1 MNAQI
6 RAEPLPARRPLLKDI
21 AMRSTTPA
29 VPALRRREI
38 LGAGLTAALL
48 PLSARAQ
55 AFPARPVTL
64 VVPFPAGGSVDLIAR
79 LYAEPLSKA
88 LGTPVVIDNRAGAG
102 GSIASAQVA
111 RAKPDGYTL
120 VVSSQ
125 SSHLANPLTQANP
138 GYDPI
143 KDFLSISQLAR
154 SINVLLVNPAVP
166 AKTFKEFV
174 ALVKS
179 RPGELNFCSAGPGSM
194 GQLNVELMKSQLQL
208 NATHVP
214 YRGGG
219 PLVTALISNEVQFGL
234 DNLAPFLPHIQA
246 GKLRALAV
254 ASPTRVAALPDV
266 PTFTELGYPVLNT
279 TSWIGLAAPAKTPPE
294 VIAAL
299 HKAVRTVAEQPAM
312 VEGLVARGSLAPE
325 AQSPAQFT
333 AMMSERLAL
342 YGEMVKRAG
351 IRGE

>member
-1 MNAQI
+1 MESLFTA
-6 RAEPLPARRPLLKDI
+6 A
-21 AMRSTTPA
+21 
-29 VPALRRREI
+29 ALRRRE
-38 LGAGLTAALL
+38 LLAAGLASVL
-48 PLSARAQ
+48 PLAAHAQ
-55 AFPARPVTL
+55 AWPSRPVTL

-79 LYAEPLSKA
+79 LYADPLAKA

-120 VVSSQ
+120 VASSQ
-125 SSHLANPLTQANP
+125 SSHLANPLTQPNP

-143 KDFLSISQLAR
+143 KDFASISQLAR

-166 AKTFKEFV
+166 AKNFKEFI

-234 DNLAPFLPHIQA
+234 DNLAPFLPLIQS

-254 ASPTRVAALPDV
+254 AAPTRVAALPDI
-266 PTFTELGYPVLNT
+266 PTFAELGYPVLNT

-294 VIAAL
+294 IVEAL
-299 HKAVRTVAEQPAM
+299 HKAVRSVADQPSM
-312 VEGLVARGSLAPE
+312 VEALQSRGSLPPE

-333 AMMSERLAL
+333 AMMSERLAV
-342 YGEMVKRAG
+342 YGDLVKRAG

>member
-1 MNAQI
+1 MESLFTA
-6 RAEPLPARRPLLKDI
+6 A
-21 AMRSTTPA
+21 
-29 VPALRRREI
+29 ALRRRE
-38 LGAGLTAALL
+38 LLAAGLASVL
-48 PLSARAQ
+48 PLAAHAQ
-55 AFPARPVTL
+55 AWPSRPVTL

-79 LYAEPLSKA
+79 LYADPLAKA

-120 VVSSQ
+120 VASSQ
-125 SSHLANPLTQANP
+125 SSHLANPLTQPNP

-143 KDFLSISQLAR
+143 KDFASISQLAR

-166 AKTFKEFV
+166 AKNFKEFI

-234 DNLAPFLPHIQA
+234 DNLAPFLPLIQS

-254 ASPTRVAALPDV
+254 AAPTRVAALPDI
-266 PTFTELGYPVLNT
+266 PTFAELGYPVLNT

-294 VIAAL
+294 IVEAL
-299 HKAVRTVAEQPAM
+299 HKAVRSVADQPSI
-312 VEGLVARGSLAPE
+312 VEALQSRGSLPPE

-333 AMMSERLAL
+333 AMMSERLAV
-342 YGEMVKRAG
+342 YGDLVKRAG

>member
-1 MNAQI
+1 M
-6 RAEPLPARRPLLKDI
+6 EPLFTA
-21 AMRSTTPA
+21 A
-29 VPALRRREI
+29 ALRRRE
-38 LGAGLTAALL
+38 LLAAGLASVL
-48 PLSARAQ
+48 PLAAHAQ
-55 AFPARPVTL
+55 AWPSRPVTL
-64 VVPFPAGGSVDLIAR
+64 VVPFPPGGSVDLIAR
-79 LYAEPLSKA
+79 LYADPLAKA

-120 VVSSQ
+120 VASSQ
-125 SSHLANPLTQANP
+125 SSHLANPLTQPNP

-143 KDFLSISQLAR
+143 KDFASISQLSR

-166 AKTFKEFV
+166 AKNFKEFV

-208 NATHVP
+208 DATHVP

-234 DNLAPFLPHIQA
+234 DNLAPFLPLIQS

-254 ASPTRVAALPDV
+254 AAPARVAALPDI
-266 PTFTELGYPVLNT
+266 PTFAELGHPVLNT
-279 TSWIGLAAPAKTPPE
+279 TSWIGIAAPARTPPE
-294 VIAAL
+294 IVATL
-299 HKAVRTVAEQPAM
+299 HKAVRSVADQPSMA
-312 VEGLVARGSLAPE
+312 EALQSRGALPPE
-325 AQSPAQFT
+325 VQSPEQFT
-333 AMMSERLAL
+333 AMMSERLAV
-342 YGEMVKRAG
+342 YGDLVRRAG

>member
-1 MNAQI
+1 MTF
-6 RAEPLPARRPLLKDI
+6 PLSA
-21 AMRSTTPA
+21 
-29 VPALRRREI
+29 PALRRRTF
-38 LGAGLTAALL
+38 LGAGLAAAL
-48 PLSARAQ
+48 PLAAHAQ
-55 AFPARPVTL
+55 AYPSRPVTL

-79 LYAEPLSKA
+79 LYADPLAKA
-88 LGTPVVIDNRAGAG
+88 LGAPVVIDNRGGAG

-143 KDFLSISQLAR
+143 KDFASISQLAR

-166 AKTFKEFV
+166 AKNFKEFV
-174 ALVKS
+174 ALVKA

-219 PLVTALISNEVQFGL
+219 PLVTALILSL
-234 DNLAPFLPHIQA
+234 IHI
-246 GKLRALAV
+246 
-254 ASPTRVAALPDV
+254 
-266 PTFTELGYPVLNT
+266 
-279 TSWIGLAAPAKTPPE
+279 
-294 VIAAL
+294 
-299 HKAVRTVAEQPAM
+299 
-312 VEGLVARGSLAPE
+312 
-325 AQSPAQFT
+325 
-333 AMMSERLAL
+333 
-342 YGEMVKRAG
+342 
-351 IRGE
+351 

>member
-1 MNAQI
+1 M
-6 RAEPLPARRPLLKDI
+6 EPLFTA
-21 AMRSTTPA
+21 A
-29 VPALRRREI
+29 ALRRRE
-38 LGAGLTAALL
+38 LLAAGLASVL
-48 PLSARAQ
+48 PLAAHAQ
-55 AFPARPVTL
+55 AWPWRPVTL
-64 VVPFPAGGSVDLIAR
+64 VVPFPPGGSVDLIAR
-79 LYAEPLSKA
+79 LYADPLAKA

-120 VVSSQ
+120 VASSQ
-125 SSHLANPLTQANP
+125 SSHLANPLTQPNP

-143 KDFLSISQLAR
+143 KDFASISQLSR

-166 AKTFKEFV
+166 AKNFKEFV

-234 DNLAPFLPHIQA
+234 DNLAPFLPLIQS

-254 ASPTRVAALPDV
+254 AAPARVAALPDI
-266 PTFTELGYPVLNT
+266 PTFAELGHPVLNT
-279 TSWIGLAAPAKTPPE
+279 TSWIGIAAPARTPPE
-294 VIAAL
+294 IVATL
-299 HKAVRTVAEQPAM
+299 HKAVRSVADQPSMA
-312 VEGLVARGSLAPE
+312 EALQSRGALPPE
-325 AQSPAQFT
+325 VQSPEQFT
-333 AMMSERLAL
+333 AMMSERLAV
-342 YGEMVKRAG
+342 YGDLVRRAG

>member
-1 MNAQI
+1 MI
-6 RAEPLPARRPLLKDI
+6 RSLSA
-21 AMRSTTPA
+21 
-29 VPALRRREI
+29 
-38 LGAGLTAALL
+38 AALL
-48 PLSARAQ
+48 GVVCLAAAHAAPSYPDKPITLLIPYPPGGSADML
-55 AFPARPVTL
+55 ARPL
-64 VVPFPAGGSVDLIAR
+64 G
-79 LYAEPLSKA
+79 AELQKKW
-88 LGTPVVIDNRAGAG
+88 GQPVVLEYKPGAG
-102 GSIASAQVA
+102 GTIASAQLA

-120 VVSSQ
+120 VASSQ
-125 SSHLANPLTQANP
+125 SSHLANPLTQPNP

-143 KDFLSISQLAR
+143 KDFASISQLSR

-166 AKTFKEFV
+166 AKNFKEFV

-234 DNLAPFLPHIQA
+234 DNLAPFLPLIQS

-254 ASPTRVAALPDV
+254 AAPARVAALPDI
-266 PTFTELGYPVLNT
+266 PTFAELGHPVLNT
-279 TSWIGLAAPAKTPPE
+279 TSWIGIAAPARTPPE
-294 VIAAL
+294 IVATL
-299 HKAVRTVAEQPAM
+299 HKAVRSVADQPSMA
-312 VEGLVARGSLAPE
+312 EALQSRGALPPE
-325 AQSPAQFT
+325 VQSPEQFT
-333 AMMSERLAL
+333 AMMSERLAV
-342 YGEMVKRAG
+342 YGDLVRRAG

>member
-1 MNAQI
+1 M
-6 RAEPLPARRPLLKDI
+6 EPLFTA
-21 AMRSTTPA
+21 A
-29 VPALRRREI
+29 ALRRRE
-38 LGAGLTAALL
+38 LLAAGLASVL
-48 PLSARAQ
+48 PLAAHAQ
-55 AFPARPVTL
+55 AWPSRPVTL
-64 VVPFPAGGSVDLIAR
+64 VVPFPPGGSVDLIAR
-79 LYAEPLSKA
+79 LYADPLAKA

-120 VVSSQ
+120 VASSQ
-125 SSHLANPLTQANP
+125 SSHLANPLTQPNP

-143 KDFLSISQLAR
+143 KDFASISQLSR

-166 AKTFKEFV
+166 AKNFKEFV

-234 DNLAPFLPHIQA
+234 DNLAPFLPLIQS

-254 ASPTRVAALPDV
+254 AAPARVAALPDI
-266 PTFTELGYPVLNT
+266 PTFAELGHPVLNT
-279 TSWIGLAAPAKTPPE
+279 TSWIGIAAPARTPPE
-294 VIAAL
+294 IVATL
-299 HKAVRTVAEQPAM
+299 HKAVRSVADQPSMADA
-312 VEGLVARGSLAPE
+312 LQSRGALPPE
-325 AQSPAQFT
+325 VQSPEQFT
-333 AMMSERLAL
+333 AMMSERLAV
-342 YGEMVKRAG
+342 YGDLVRRAG

>member
-1 MNAQI
+1 M
-6 RAEPLPARRPLLKDI
+6 EPLFTA
-21 AMRSTTPA
+21 A
-29 VPALRRREI
+29 ALRRRE
-38 LGAGLTAALL
+38 LLAAGLASVL
-48 PLSARAQ
+48 PLAAHAQ
-55 AFPARPVTL
+55 AWPSRPVTL
-64 VVPFPAGGSVDLIAR
+64 VVPFPPGGSVDLIAR
-79 LYAEPLSKA
+79 LYADPLAKA

-120 VVSSQ
+120 VASSQ
-125 SSHLANPLTQANP
+125 SSHLANPLTQPNP

-143 KDFLSISQLAR
+143 KDFASISQLSR

-166 AKTFKEFV
+166 AKNFKEFV

-234 DNLAPFLPHIQA
+234 DNLAPFLPLIQS

-254 ASPTRVAALPDV
+254 AAPARVAALPDI
-266 PTFTELGYPVLNT
+266 PTFAELGHPVLNT
-279 TSWIGLAAPAKTPPE
+279 TSWIGIAAPARTPPE
-294 VIAAL
+294 IVATL
-299 HKAVRTVAEQPAM
+299 HKAVRSVADQPSMA
-312 VEGLVARGSLAPE
+312 EALQSRGALPPE
-325 AQSPAQFT
+325 VQSPEQFT
-333 AMMSERLAL
+333 AMMSERLAV
-342 YGEMVKRAG
+342 YGDLVRRAG

>member
-1 MNAQI
+1 M
-6 RAEPLPARRPLLKDI
+6 EPLFTA
-21 AMRSTTPA
+21 A
-29 VPALRRREI
+29 ALRRRE
-38 LGAGLTAALL
+38 LLAAGLASVL
-48 PLSARAQ
+48 PLAAHAQ
-55 AFPARPVTL
+55 AWPSRPVTL
-64 VVPFPAGGSVDLIAR
+64 VVPFPPGGSVDLIAR
-79 LYAEPLSKA
+79 LYADPLAKA

-120 VVSSQ
+120 VASSQ
-125 SSHLANPLTQANP
+125 SSHLANPLTQPNP

-143 KDFLSISQLAR
+143 KDFASISQLSR

-166 AKTFKEFV
+166 AKNFKEFV

-234 DNLAPFLPHIQA
+234 DNLAPFLPLIQS

-254 ASPTRVAALPDV
+254 AAPARVAALPDI
-266 PTFTELGYPVLNT
+266 PTFAELGHPVLNT
-279 TSWIGLAAPAKTPPE
+279 TSWIGIAAPARTPPE
-294 VIAAL
+294 IVATL
-299 HKAVRTVAEQPAM
+299 HKAVRSVADQPSMA
-312 VEGLVARGSLAPE
+312 EALQSRGALPPE
-325 AQSPAQFT
+325 AQSPEQFT
-333 AMMSERLAL
+333 AMMSERLAV
-342 YGEMVKRAG
+342 YGDLVRRAG

>member
-1 MNAQI
+1 M
-6 RAEPLPARRPLLKDI
+6 EPIFTA
-21 AMRSTTPA
+21 A
-29 VPALRRREI
+29 ALRRREI
-38 LGAGLTAALL
+38 LAAGLASML
-48 PLSARAQ
+48 PLAAQ
-55 AFPARPVTL
+55 AQAWPSRPVTL

-79 LYAEPLSKA
+79 LYADPLAKA
-88 LGTPVVIDNRAGAG
+88 LGTAVVIDNRAGAG

-120 VVSSQ
+120 VASSQ
-125 SSHLANPLTQANP
+125 SSHLANPLTQPNP

-143 KDFLSISQLAR
+143 KDFASISQLAR

-166 AKTFKEFV
+166 AKNFKEFV

-234 DNLAPFLPHIQA
+234 DNLAPFLPLIQS

-254 ASPTRVAALPDV
+254 AAPTRVAALPDI
-266 PTFTELGYPVLNT
+266 PTFAELGYPVLNT

-294 VIAAL
+294 VVEAL
-299 HKAVRTVAEQPAM
+299 HKAVRSVADQPSM
-312 VEGLVARGSLAPE
+312 VEALQSRGSLPPE

-333 AMMSERLAL
+333 AMMSERLVV
-342 YGEMVKRAG
+342 YGDLVKRAG

>member
-1 MNAQI
+1 M
-6 RAEPLPARRPLLKDI
+6 EPLFTA
-21 AMRSTTPA
+21 A
-29 VPALRRREI
+29 ALRRRE
-38 LGAGLTAALL
+38 LLAAGLASVL
-48 PLSARAQ
+48 PLAAHAQ
-55 AFPARPVTL
+55 AWPSRPVTL
-64 VVPFPAGGSVDLIAR
+64 VVPFPPGGSVDLIAR
-79 LYAEPLSKA
+79 LYADPLAMA

-120 VVSSQ
+120 VASSQ
-125 SSHLANPLTQANP
+125 SSHLANPLTQPNP

-143 KDFLSISQLAR
+143 KDFASISQLSR

-166 AKTFKEFV
+166 AKNFKEFV

-234 DNLAPFLPHIQA
+234 DNLAPFLPLIQS

-254 ASPTRVAALPDV
+254 AAPARVAALPDI
-266 PTFTELGYPVLNT
+266 PTFAELGHPVLNT
-279 TSWIGLAAPAKTPPE
+279 TSWIGIAAPARTPPE
-294 VIAAL
+294 IVATL
-299 HKAVRTVAEQPAM
+299 HKAVRSVADQPSMA
-312 VEGLVARGSLAPE
+312 EALQSRGALPPE
-325 AQSPAQFT
+325 VQSPEQFT
-333 AMMSERLAL
+333 AMMSERLAV
-342 YGEMVKRAG
+342 YGDLVRRAG

>member
-1 MNAQI
+1 M
-6 RAEPLPARRPLLKDI
+6 EPLFTA
-21 AMRSTTPA
+21 A
-29 VPALRRREI
+29 ALRRRE
-38 LGAGLTAALL
+38 LLAAGLASVL
-48 PLSARAQ
+48 PLAAHAQ
-55 AFPARPVTL
+55 AWPSRPVTL
-64 VVPFPAGGSVDLIAR
+64 VVPFPPGGSVDLIAR
-79 LYAEPLSKA
+79 LYADPLAKA

-120 VVSSQ
+120 VASSQ
-125 SSHLANPLTQANP
+125 SSHLANPLTQPNP

-143 KDFLSISQLAR
+143 KDFASISQLSR

-166 AKTFKEFV
+166 AKNFKEFV

-234 DNLAPFLPHIQA
+234 DNLAPFLPLIQS

-254 ASPTRVAALPDV
+254 AAPARVAALPDI
-266 PTFTELGYPVLNT
+266 PTFAELGHPVLNT
-279 TSWIGLAAPAKTPPE
+279 TSWIGIAAPARTPPE
-294 VIAAL
+294 IVATL
-299 HKAVRTVAEQPAM
+299 HKAVRSVADQPSMA
-312 VEGLVARGSLAPE
+312 EALQSRGALPPE
-325 AQSPAQFT
+325 AQSSEQFT
-333 AMMSERLAL
+333 AMMSERLAV
-342 YGEMVKRAG
+342 YGDLVRRAG

>member
-1 MNAQI
+1 M
-6 RAEPLPARRPLLKDI
+6 EPLFA
-21 AMRSTTPA
+21 AA
-29 VPALRRREI
+29 ALRRRE
-38 LGAGLTAALL
+38 LLAAGLASVL
-48 PLSARAQ
+48 PLAAHAQ
-55 AFPARPVTL
+55 AWPSRPVTL
-64 VVPFPAGGSVDLIAR
+64 VVPFPPGGSVDLIAR
-79 LYAEPLSKA
+79 LYADPLAKA

-120 VVSSQ
+120 VASSQ
-125 SSHLANPLTQANP
+125 SSHLANPLTQPNP

-143 KDFLSISQLAR
+143 KDFASISQLSR

-166 AKTFKEFV
+166 AKNFKEFV

-234 DNLAPFLPHIQA
+234 DNLAPFLPLIQS

-254 ASPTRVAALPDV
+254 AAPARVAALPDI
-266 PTFTELGYPVLNT
+266 PTFAELGHPVLNT
-279 TSWIGLAAPAKTPPE
+279 TSWIGIAAPARTPPE
-294 VIAAL
+294 IVATL
-299 HKAVRTVAEQPAM
+299 HKAVRSVADQPSMA
-312 VEGLVARGSLAPE
+312 EALQSRGALPPE
-325 AQSPAQFT
+325 VQSPEQFT
-333 AMMSERLAL
+333 AMMSERLAV
-342 YGEMVKRAG
+342 YGDLVRRAG